1 MNYGLYIHVPFCR
14 RKCDYC
20 GFYSVAA
27 DAGSDG
33 SYPAIRRYVPAL
45 VNEIESRLEAAPG
58 ITVDT
63 IYFGGGTPSLLYP
76 DEISRIIE
84 TIGRHT
90 VIAPGTE
97 VSIEVNP
104 HDLSRDYLECVRDA
118 GVNRVTLG
126 VQTINSRWH
135 DILGRSGRVCSVD
148 LLDMFFGISGFSHCL
163 DIMTGIPGQT
173 VDGFLEELDILVGY
187 GPVHISAYLLS
198 VEKNTALARRMTA
211 GEEMENLQYDI
222 YRAAMSRLVAAGYEH
237 YEISNYCKPAFY
249 SRHNMKY
256 WRFEPYMGF
265 GPGSHSFVGGERYC
279 NETPLDDYVEKKN
292 FTLKMDV
299 RNRSDAMVEFIM
311 TGLRMIRGFTFSM
324 FQDYFHEEIPH
335 VIVENLKKIEEKGM
349 VAISREGEDAR
360 VCLTKDGIMMADAVI
375 YEAVEDMLR

>member
-27 DAGSDG
+27 DEGSDG
-33 SYPAIRRYVPAL
+33 RYPAIRRYVPAL
-45 VNEIESRLEAAPG
+45 MHEIESRLEAASG
-58 ITVDT
+58 ITADT

-84 TIGRHT
+84 TIGRHI

-104 HDLSRDYLECVRDA
+104 HDLSRDYLERIRDA

-135 DILGRSGRVCSVD
+135 DILGRSGRVCTVD
-148 LLDMFFGISGFSHCL
+148 LLDMFFGISGFSHCI
-163 DIMTGIPGQT
+163 DIISGIPGQT
-173 VDGFLEELDILVGY
+173 VDAFLEELDILSGY

-198 VEKNTALARRMTA
+198 IEKSTALARRMT
-211 GEEMENLQYDI
+211 GDEEMENLQYEI
-222 YRAAMSRLVAAGYEH
+222 YRAAMSRLMEAGYEQ
-237 YEISNYCKPAFY
+237 YEISNYCKPEFH

-265 GPGSHSFVGGERYC
+265 GPGSHSFIGGERYC
-279 NETPLDDYVEKKN
+279 NETPLDDYEEKKIL
-292 FTLKMDV
+292 TLKMDV
-299 RNRSDAMVEFIM
+299 RNRSDAMVEFVM
-311 TGLRMIRGFTFSM
+311 TGLRMIRGFTFSA
-324 FQDYFHEEIPH
+324 FRDFFNEEIPG
-335 VIVENLKKIEEKGM
+335 VIVEKLIMIKKKGM
-349 VAISREGEDAR
+349 VAISHEGKDTRA
-360 VCLTKDGIMMADAVI
+360 CLTKDGIMMADAVI
-375 YEAVEDMLR
+375 YEAVEDILR